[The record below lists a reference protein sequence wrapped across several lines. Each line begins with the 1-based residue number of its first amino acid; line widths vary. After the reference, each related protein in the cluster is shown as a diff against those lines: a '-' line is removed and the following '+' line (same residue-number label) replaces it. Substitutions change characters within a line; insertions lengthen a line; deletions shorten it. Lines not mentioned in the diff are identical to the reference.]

1 MGKSVLLLTGDR
13 EGPANNIAQAAG
25 IKAVRH
31 SVSPSEK
38 LDVVLALQRAGSVV
52 CMVGDGVNDAPA
64 LAQADVGMSVG
75 SGTDIAKT
83 TSSVT
88 LMRNDLRD
96 IVRAIHI
103 SADTMR
109 VIRQNFVFAFMYNVL
124 GIPLAAGVLLPV
136 LGIQLSP
143 MYAAAAMALSSVT
156 VLTNALRLR

>member
-1 MGKSVLLLTGDR
+1 
-13 EGPANNIAQAAG
+13 
-25 IKAVRH
+25 
-31 SVSPSEK
+31 
-38 LDVVLALQRAGSVV
+38 
-52 CMVGDGVNDAPA
+52 MVGDGVNDAPA
-64 LAQADVGMSVG
+64 LAQADVGISVG

-96 IVRAIHI
+96 IVRAIDI